1 MRRLLTLVCLCLT
14 LTVSA
19 QQWYFW
25 IDAYQPAQRDVLH
38 NSRQVMLVNNTL
50 VQPNDFGHSI
60 LMDGHSVGNEKVDL
74 ANAALHCLFTATQTL
89 ESHLEYD
96 RVELIDK
103 SQNTSTNYYARKPLS
118 AQQMHTICA
127 QYAVDAVVV
136 LNQLVLYDIIESF
149 PTEGSYY
156 AYLQAYAQSH
166 WTVYH
171 SATKR
176 TSSFAYADTL
186 LWESQLASTRNN
198 ALAQLPSR
206 QDALLYLASEVGS
219 AIAEELT
226 PQWVSV
232 RRYLYEN
239 THPQLQAGL
248 KAFRYQK
255 WQEAIGCWQE
265 VLRGEG
271 DEVIRREVKGK

>member
-89 ESHLEYD
+89 ESHMEYD

-118 AQQMHTICA
+118 AQQLHTICT

-149 PTEGSYY
+149 PTEGPIMLICRLMPNRIGRCIIPLRSALPRLRMLIHCFGKVNSPARAIMRLRNYHH
-156 AYLQAYAQSH
+156 AKTLSCTWQA
-166 WTVYH
+166 
-171 SATKR
+171 K
-176 TSSFAYADTL
+176 
-186 LWESQLASTRNN
+186 
-198 ALAQLPSR
+198 
-206 QDALLYLASEVGS
+206 
-219 AIAEELT
+219 
-226 PQWVSV
+226 
-232 RRYLYEN
+232 
-239 THPQLQAGL
+239 
-248 KAFRYQK
+248 
-255 WQEAIGCWQE
+255 
-265 VLRGEG
+265 
-271 DEVIRREVKGK
+271 

>member
-89 ESHLEYD
+89 ESHMEYD

-239 THPQLQAGL
+239 THPHC
-248 KAFRYQK
+248 KR
-255 WQEAIGCWQE
+255 
-265 VLRGEG
+265 V
-271 DEVIRREVKGK
+271 